1 MAGLGFQLSGEF
13 LGTFLF
19 VLSILISG
27 GNAIVMG
34 ATMAIIVFLIGG
46 ISGAYINPAVS
57 LAMVY
62 SGSLDWKTFFMY
74 VILQL
79 FGAYS
84 AVSIYQLM

>member
-13 LGTFLF
+13 LGTFLLI
-19 VLSILISG
+19 LSILISG
-27 GNAIVMG
+27 GNALVIG
-34 ATMAIIVFLIGG
+34 ATLAIIVFLIGG
-46 ISGAYINPAVS
+46 ISGANVNPAVS

-62 SGSLDWKTFFMY
+62 NGALDWKTFFMY
-74 VILQL
+74 TIIQC

>member
-13 LGTFLF
+13 LGTFLLI
-19 VLSILISG
+19 LSILISG

-34 ATMAIIVFLIGG
+34 ATLAIIVFLIGG